1 MTARIIS
8 AKGLRRKKNSKYIV
22 SYGAGVNSTALVI
35 FLVENKFPIDYVI
48 FADTGSELPE
58 TYGYLT
64 YMKKYLDAKNI
75 PFKIV
80 KVRNGDSLYDRCMRR
95 KVIPSQTWRWCTRDL
110 KIRPIYAFYR
120 SLKSHVYQYVGIDYD
135 ELHRMK
141 DSKADYVT
149 NVYPLIDYKIGRDKC
164 IEIIKKACLPTPVKS
179 GCYFCPFNNIERWTE
194 LYEKHPQLFQQA
206 MLLEEN
212 GKHMPKQKLAF
223 IPLRKFAEQLKQHT
237 PLPVIQI
244 ESPCGNE
251 CMT

>member
-1 MTARIIS
+1 MTQRIVS
-8 AKGLRRKKNSKYIV
+8 AKELRRRKDGKYVV

-35 FLVENKFPIDYVI
+35 FLVENKFPIDYVV
-48 FADTGSELPE
+48 FADTGSEMPE

-64 YMKKYLDAKNI
+64 YMKKYLDAKKI

-80 KVRNGDSLYDRCMRR
+80 RVRHGDSLYDRCIRR

-135 ELHRMK
+135 EIHRMK
-141 DSKADYVT
+141 DSKAEYVT
-149 NVYPLIDYKIGRDKC
+149 NIYPLIDYKIGREKC
-164 IEIIKKACLPTPVKS
+164 VEIIKKARLPIPVKS

-194 LYEKHPQLFQQA
+194 LHNKHPELFMRA

-212 GKHMPKQKLAF
+212 GKHMPKQKLAS
-223 IPLRKFAEQLKQHT
+223 IPLRQFSEQLKQHI
-237 PLPVIQI
+237 PLPMIQI
-244 ESPCGNE
+244 ESPCGSE
-251 CMT
+251 CMV